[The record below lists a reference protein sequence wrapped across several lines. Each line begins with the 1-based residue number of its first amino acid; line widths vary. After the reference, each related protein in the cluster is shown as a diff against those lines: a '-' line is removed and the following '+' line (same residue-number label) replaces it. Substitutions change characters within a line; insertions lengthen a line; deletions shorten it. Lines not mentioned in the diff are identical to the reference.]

1 VQDHSPEGRKRLSS
15 HIRGLRGDDWPA
27 GRVECLE
34 KLSGHFP
41 PSLVCCTLLELSY
54 PNEVCRFDI
63 ICGGEISIGL
73 TPPSRYLEITHDG
86 YSHLELCVTELCA
99 FYRSLSYQQASFIT
113 HLVEP
118 GSIVAGLLA
127 KLESSVLP
135 ERLAG
140 LIYLCATF
148 NGPGYAPR
156 RMQYISRLEEKLA
169 SQVLRLEAS
178 LVGLLWSLIAD
189 FDSLILEYPE
199 RSWLLSRLMYVAAR
213 LSGDLRRKLENQFLR
228 FLTSD
233 RRDNFLLDPEDVEA
247 EIWRDIALANVKD
260 STAGTAT

>member
-41 PSLVCCTLLELSY
+41 PSIICCTLLELSY

-148 NGPGYAPR
+148 NGPGYAPS

-169 SQVLRLEAS
+169 SQALRLEAS
-178 LVGLLWSLIAD
+178 LAALLWSLIAD
-189 FDSLILEYPE
+189 FDSLILECPE
-199 RSWLLSRLMYVAAR
+199 RTWLLSRLMYVAAR
-213 LSGDLRRKLENQFLR
+213 LSADLRRKLENQFLR

-233 RRDNFLLDPEDVEA
+233 RRDNFLLDPEDV
-247 EIWRDIALANVKD
+247 
-260 STAGTAT
+260 